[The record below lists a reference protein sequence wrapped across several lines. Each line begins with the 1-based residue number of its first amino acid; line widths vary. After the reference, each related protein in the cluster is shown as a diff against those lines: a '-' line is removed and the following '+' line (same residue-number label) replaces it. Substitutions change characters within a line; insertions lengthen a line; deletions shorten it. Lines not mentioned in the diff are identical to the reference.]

1 MNLLTID
8 DNTDTTQAVSDYCM
22 FHGIHGKEVNEGQKG
37 LFEIQKGVY
46 DIILLDIAIPEYSGF
61 DILDQLKKQD
71 VKHKWIVILTALNL
85 KMEDFKGY
93 LDVGVIDI
101 LKKPIGLESLDE
113 VVKKYLRSVRPT
125 AYHQNTQSMNI
136 SS

>member
-1 MNLLTID
+1 LTID

-37 LFEIQKGVY
+37 LFEIQKGVF
-46 DIILLDIAIPEYSGF
+46 DIILLDIATPEYSGF
-61 DILDQLKKQD
+61 DILDQLKKQG
-71 VKHKWIVILTALNL
+71 VKHKWIVILTAVNL
-85 KMEDFKGY
+85 KMEDFKDY

-125 AYHQNTQSMNI
+125 ASHQNTQSMHI